1 MRLMMAQIKIS
12 KISNCLIISPYMAG
26 SSITIDG
33 GWLIKNGHAIPYK
46 YNI

>member
-12 KISNCLIISPYMAG
+12 KISNG
-26 SSITIDG
+26 
-33 GWLIKNGHAIPYK
+33 LIKNGHAIPYK